1 MVWKVQL
8 LRPNL
13 WDDFPS
19 FWTQLDQ
26 QILAKLIHHFLQLYD
41 ELNLRLALHGSHKV
55 QHKHK
60 SKSTNQ
66 TQIQIQI
73 CMMSWIWGQ
82 FSEVPTKSRW
92 SRRWRKRRFLLIIVW
107 LQSLSYSL
115 CHRFQRSTIACNSS
129 KYRKLS
135 ICLISIWRS
144 SELLVVSAFVCTVCI
159 ACISN
164 TNSIKPSQ
172 GPYYNLF
179 YCGLQHGWIFGKL
192 ISLSKSYIAN
202 FLFI

>member
-1 MVWKVQL
+1 MIWKHQL
-8 LRPNL
+8 VRPIL
-13 WDDFPS
+13 WDGFPS

-60 SKSTNQ
+60 SKSTN
-66 TQIQIQI
+66 TNTNTNTN
-73 CMMSWIWGQ
+73 MYDELDLRAVLWGSHQ
-82 FSEVPTKSRW
+82 VTLVTALEKAEIPSHHRLTAVFELLVVSPFSKVHNSR
-92 SRRWRKRRFLLIIVW
+92 
-107 LQSLSYSL
+107 
-115 CHRFQRSTIACNSS
+115 NNN
-129 KYRKLS
+129 RKLS

-159 ACISN
+159 
-164 TNSIKPSQ
+164 KPSQ

-179 YCGLQHGWIFGKL
+179 YCGLQHWWIFGKL

>member
-1 MVWKVQL
+1 MEASIGETDSLGWFSKFLDSVGSANIGQTNPSLSTTVWWAQSQAG
-8 LRPNL
+8 PP
-13 WDDFPS
+13 WFPQS
-19 FWTQLDQ
+19 PT
-26 QILAKLIHHFLQLYD
+26 
-41 ELNLRLALHGSHKV
+41 
-55 QHKHK
+55 
-60 SKSTNQ
+60 Q
-66 TQIQIQI
+66 TQIQIYKSNTNTNTN
-73 CMMSWIWGQ
+73 MYDELDLRAVLWGSHQ
-82 FSEVPTKSRW
+82 VTLVTALEKAEIPSHHRLTAVFELLVVSPFSKV
-92 SRRWRKRRFLLIIVW
+92 
-107 LQSLSYSL
+107 
-115 CHRFQRSTIACNSS
+115 HNS
-129 KYRKLS
+129 KNNNRKLS